1 MKAFQKH
8 LSHQFSAGNV
18 HKNRDIFIRVFLFS
32 RLLLPA
38 MGNYKLL
45 PSVSS
50 SCKNSLPREMHFHSN
65 ASLSRPDA
73 GWPHRE
79 SRREREAVL
88 KYTWSCA
95 PHYSQGWLGA
105 FLSYFISLEIF
116 ANLPSLSPF
125 LWGPRELLSFDKG
138 KRKSAPGQDAFA
150 RIPPQQERGTGR
162 QCHRLSH
169 D

>member
-1 MKAFQKH
+1 MGVQTPVLLPHRTCSLSPAPSLFLFWDLVITCLEMKAFQKH

-88 KYTWSCA
+88 KYTWSC
-95 PHYSQGWLGA
+95 
-105 FLSYFISLEIF
+105 
-116 ANLPSLSPF
+116 
-125 LWGPRELLSFDKG
+125 GPALQPGVVGCLSFLFYF
-138 KRKSAPGQDAFA
+138 S
-150 RIPPQQERGTGR
+150 
-162 QCHRLSH
+162 
-169 D
+169 